1 MRTNKKLLYFS
12 LNPRSTKAFQDYIA
26 RTFQDRRNAFRICS
40 IDEKKPFRHASDLT
54 LFLEEQSNLG
64 YFYVI
69 IDYSSFYNCH
79 LDDYNCH
86 LEDQTDEEKE
96 NKNIQIPVPSKIKE
110 LKDFTVKE
118 ASDIITRTIL
128 RFPEVMFLFD
138 ESWNE
143 KKDVDF
149 TDFLFYDGCDDIS
162 SIYKKYHQYCVKDH
176 QPFAFVERNW
186 DNLYD
191 GSNLRY
197 AIKRYIYGQL
207 CVSRYNFSA
216 VQDSRKEFLSFCIE
230 EEHSQIRFNS
240 YALYTNGFRV
250 LPISSAQDL
259 RDYNLY
265 LEDDKLKGI
274 LSPSIVVRD
283 YDLQFADEKTEDK
296 HEEIIDGCK
305 VEINVIDDIRGVKF
319 FDSPDCR
326 LYQGRWHVLKYND
339 SEEKY
344 DYWSSFLEHPVYFIS
359 KGGHGIN
366 IAETDIFL
374 EKDRKQLIAKQRKQL
389 VKERKYTKVPL
400 RGILDELRTT
410 GKLNDDRQK
419 QKDVL
424 FDKRRDLKKQ
434 IKNIDCNKCSFDR
447 KTVFLDGT
455 TEQIVRGI
463 EKPISGVYLP
473 FHSFSEVK
481 ERYQSMGLT
490 KQIIEKDALELAEKC
505 ENKEDKRKVKD
516 FILRKYGPFFE
527 DHIPFVWK
535 ICRKINTFPLKK
547 KKQNNSIDEHI
558 KNEERSKKQDWVIST
573 ERENHDHGVPLD
585 LYDLAKS
592 MLGRAT
598 DYYQHKNYI
607 KAAVL
612 AGEIMEVLNGFHE
625 ALTLQA
631 YHIQAISENAIAMNV
646 IGGSEMMLKEDTVFR
661 IKKIRNEID
670 RILSRSNNDNK
681 TEAGQ
686 FNTLKALWNRLF
698 NDAKAERRE
707 LKYNI
712 LNQIFSDC
720 RKVCKDKEYFGAED
734 CFISAMAY
742 VNEGFTFW
750 DIWYDFQTFC
760 KRVKKSWTRIN
771 S

>member
-12 LNPRSTKAFQDYIA
+12 LNPRSTKAFHDYIA
-26 RTFQDRRNAFRICS
+26 RTFQDRRNAFRTCS

-64 YFYVI
+64 LFYVI

-79 LDDYNCH
+79 LDD
-86 LEDQTDEEKE
+86 QTDEEKD
-96 NKNIQIPVPSKIKE
+96 KKVKIPVPSKIKK

-118 ASDIITRTIL
+118 ASDIIARTIL

-162 SIYKKYHQYCVKDH
+162 SIYKRYHQYCVKDH

-186 DNLYD
+186 DNLFD

-197 AIKRYIYGQL
+197 GIKRYIYGQL

-250 LPISSAQDL
+250 LPITSAQDL

-265 LEDDKLKGI
+265 LKDSKLKGI

-283 YDLQFADEKTEDK
+283 YDLQFADEKTDDK
-296 HEEIIDGCK
+296 HKKTIGEDE

-319 FDSPDCR
+319 FDSSDCR
-326 LYQGRWHVLKYND
+326 LYHGRWHVLTYND
-339 SEEKY
+339 SEKEY

-359 KGGHGIN
+359 KGGHGIK
-366 IAETDIFL
+366 IAETDVFL
-374 EKDRKQLIAKQRKQL
+374 EKSRKLLTTKQRRQL
-389 VKERKYTKVPL
+389 EKEKEKETQNQENRNL
-400 RGILDELRTT
+400 IE
-410 GKLNDDRQK
+410 
-419 QKDVL
+419 
-424 FDKRRDLKKQ
+424 KQ
-434 IKNIDCNKCSFDR
+434 IEIINNNR
-447 KTVFLDGT
+447 NNPVFLDGT
-455 TEQIVRGI
+455 KEQIVRGI

-505 ENKEDKRKVKD
+505 ENKEEKRKVKD
-516 FILRKYGPFFE
+516 FILRKYRPFFE
-527 DHIPFVWK
+527 DHIPFVWE
-535 ICRKINTFPLKK
+535 ICRKINKFPLKEK
-547 KKQNNSIDEHI
+547 EQNNSIDEQI
-558 KNEERSKKQDWVIST
+558 KNEERSKKQDWVLST
-573 ERENHDHGVPLD
+573 ERENHNHGVPLD

-598 DYYQHKNYI
+598 CYYQHENYI

-631 YHIQAISENAIAMNV
+631 YHVQAISENAIAMNV
-646 IGGSEMMLKEDTVFR
+646 IGGSEMALKEDAEFR
-661 IKKIRNEID
+661 IKKIKNEID
-670 RILSRSNNDNK
+670 RILSRSNNEDKANSRR
-681 TEAGQ
+681 
-686 FNTLKALWNRLF
+686 FSTLKTVWGRLF
-698 NDAKAERRE
+698 HDVRAERRE

-712 LNQIFSDC
+712 LNQILSDC

-750 DIWYDFQTFC
+750 DIWYDFQTLR
-760 KRVKKSWTRIN
+760 KRVKKSWTKIN